1 MTRASGTLTRT
12 GLAIGL
18 AALLAWAPGGE
29 GLAPRASADTAPVAA
44 AEAVVAI
51 DRPVL
56 RGTARVGST
65 LRAEVRSAGTVAPE
79 LRYDWLR
86 DGVRIGGAHASS
98 YRLKAKDRAHRI
110 AVRVR
115 AAAPGSEAVT
125 KTSAKS
131 SRVRPRAIDDPRTTQ
146 VVVNKHRRLKPKRF
160 APGDLVRPRGI
171 ANGNGQPVRR
181 VVARAAERMHR
192 AAAADGV
199 SLRILSGYRSYE
211 LQTRLFNAYVARD
224 GLKAAETYS
233 ARPGYSEHQ
242 TGLAIDFGGDQGCA
256 LDTCFAATRAGRWLK
271 KHGPEYGFI
280 LRYPKGATAV
290 TGYIWEPYH
299 YRYVGTR
306 TALAMRKKGIRT
318 LEEYRGLPAAPD
330 YR

>member
-1 MTRASGTLTRT
+1 MTRVCRTLTRA

-18 AALLAWAPGGE
+18 AAALAWAPGIE
-29 GLAPRASADTAPVAA
+29 TLAPPALAETAPRAAA
-44 AEAVVAI
+44 GAVVAI
-51 DRPVL
+51 DRPTL
-56 RGTARVGST
+56 HGTFRVGST
-65 LRAEVRSAGTVAPE
+65 LRAEVRSTGTAVPV

-86 DGVRIGGAHASS
+86 DGARIGGAHASS
-98 YRLKAKDRAHRI
+98 YRLKAKDRTHRI
-110 AVRVR
+110 SVRVTAE
-115 AAAPGSEAVT
+115 AAGSPAVT
-125 KTSAKS
+125 STSAKS
-131 SRVRPRAIDDPRTTQ
+131 SRIRPRTIDDPRTTQ
-146 VVVNKHRRLKPKRF
+146 VVVNKHRRLKPKTF
-160 APGDLVRPRGI
+160 VPSGLVLPRGI

-199 SLRILSGYRSYE
+199 SLRILSGYRSYA
-211 LQTRLFNAYVARD
+211 LQVRLFNAYVARD
-224 GLKAAETYS
+224 GLQAAETYS
-233 ARPGYSEHQ
+233 ARPGHSEHQ

-256 LDTCFAATRAGRWLK
+256 LDTCFASTSAGRWLK

-280 LRYPKGATAV
+280 LRYPRGKTAV

-299 YRYVGTR
+299 YRYVGTK
-306 TALAMRKKGIRT
+306 TALAMKRKGVVT